1 MATEDEKRRGL
12 IIVSNRLPL
21 SVKEE
26 NGSYKSSLSSG
37 GLVTAL
43 SGLTKSTN
51 FRWFGWP
58 GKAIEDPE
66 EQKKVSDALAE
77 NSATGIFLD
86 EQLAHDHYNNFC
98 NSVLWPI
105 LHYQSGVAFNEDAW
119 KAYQRANEI
128 FADTVANEANA
139 GDLIWVHDYHL
150 LLLPSLLRERLEKQ
164 GKHCPIGF
172 TLHTPFPAEDFWRAI
187 PVQNDL
193 LKGLL
198 ACDVIGFHTDEYRRN
213 FTESCGRSLGAN
225 TEKAGQVQYEGHES
239 CVGVFVVGIDPQKF
253 NDSMQDRDVQKRIHE
268 LEKQYEG
275 TTVIIGVDR
284 LDYTKGLVQKLEGY
298 GYFLNTYPELQGKV
312 TLIQVAVPSREDVKE
327 YQDLEKE
334 ISTLVGKINGEHA
347 TADWTPLI
355 YMHRSVSFAELTS
368 LYCIA
373 DICLLTSRRDGMNLV
388 ASEYVACQENKH
400 GVLVLS
406 ELAGAASFMSG
417 GSVTFHPSS
426 VKELSDAV
434 HKALTMDEKEK
445 KERYE
450 ELREFITTHTS
461 AKWGKAF
468 IEALSRHI
476 QQ

>member
-1 MATEDEKRRGL
+1 MVAENEKERGL

-58 GKAIEDPE
+58 GKAIKDPAQ
-66 EQKKVSDALAE
+66 QKMISDALAE
-77 NSATGIFLD
+77 NSAVGIFLD
-86 EQLAHDHYNNFC
+86 EQLAHDHYNKFS

-119 KAYQRANEI
+119 KAYQRVNEI
-128 FADTVANEANA
+128 FADTVASEANT
-139 GDLIWVHDYHL
+139 GDFIWVHDYHL

-172 TLHTPFPAEDFWRAI
+172 TLHTPFPAEDFW
-187 PVQNDL
+187 
-193 LKGLL
+193 
-198 ACDVIGFHTDEYRRN
+198 
-213 FTESCGRSLGAN
+213 GAN
-225 TEKAGQVQYEGHES
+225 AEKEGQVQYEGHES
-239 CVGVFVVGIDPQKF
+239 CVATFVVGIDPQKF
-253 NDSMQDRDVQKRIHE
+253 NVSMQDPDVQKRIHE
-268 LEKQYEG
+268 LEKLYEN

-284 LDYTKGLVQKLEGY
+284 LEYTKGLVQKLEGY
-298 GYFLNTYPELQGKV
+298 EHFLKAYPDLQGKV
-312 TLIQVAVPSREDVKE
+312 TLIQVAVPSSEDVKE
-327 YQDLEKE
+327 YQDLEND

-347 TADWTPLI
+347 TADGTPLI
-355 YMHRSVSFAELTS
+355 YIHRPIPFTELTA
-368 LYCIA
+368 LYCVA

-388 ASEYVACQENKH
+388 ASEYVACQANKH

-426 VKELSDAV
+426 VQELSDAA

-450 ELREFITTHTS
+450 ELRGFITTHKAGYTNFRCS
-461 AKWGKAF
+461 AAG
-468 IEALSRHI
+468 LTTVL
-476 QQ
+476 